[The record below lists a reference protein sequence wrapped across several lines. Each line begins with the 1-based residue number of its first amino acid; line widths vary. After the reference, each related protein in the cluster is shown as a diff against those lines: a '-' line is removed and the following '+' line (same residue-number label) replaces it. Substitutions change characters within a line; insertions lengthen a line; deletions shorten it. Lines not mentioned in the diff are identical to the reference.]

1 MEMDVVNNDKAA
13 AVNNTTDTTIVE
25 YDIAIV
31 GAGMVGATLAHAI
44 SQIQRSDGK
53 QLSIALID
61 ANPLTTDKHPGFDAR
76 VIALSHGSYQI
87 LSQFNLWQQIAP
99 TATAIKH
106 IHVSDRGHWGMTR
119 MDHSEY
125 NLPALGQVIE
135 LQTAGH
141 IFQQSLAKTDNVNWY
156 CPNQLTD
163 IERHVTHTDVIL
175 DDGQRL
181 RCQLLVGADGNQ
193 SMVRKLTK
201 VPVEVTDFDQTAI
214 IANVTTSKSHEGKA
228 FERFTDTGPLAL
240 LPMSEQRSSLVW
252 SVRTDQVDE
261 IMALDEQAF
270 LKRLQQRFG
279 YRLGAFMKM
288 GQRFAYPL
296 LLTEALEPTQHRSV
310 VIGNA
315 AHALHP
321 IAGQGYNLGLRD
333 VAVLHHEIEKAF
345 LAGVDADVNADIGAQ
360 AVTKGYWHKRKSDHH
375 KTIWMTT
382 SLATLFA
389 NDYAPLVVGRNLALH
404 TMGYKPEY
412 KRPLA
417 RQALG
422 AFKLF

>member
-1 MEMDVVNNDKAA
+1 MSV
-13 AVNNTTDTTIVE
+13 VE

-31 GAGMVGATLAHAI
+31 GAGMVGATLAHAV
-44 SQIQRSDGK
+44 SQIQHPDGR

-61 ANPLTTDKHPGFDAR
+61 ANPPTTSNHPGFDAR
-76 VIALSHGSYQI
+76 VIALSYGSQQI
-87 LSQFNLWQQIAP
+87 LTQFKLWHKIAP

-106 IHVSDRGHWGMTR
+106 IHVSDRGHWGITR
-119 MDHSEY
+119 LDHSEY

-141 IFQQSLAKTDNVNWY
+141 IFQQGLAEINNINWY
-156 CPNQLTD
+156 CPNQLVSLD
-163 IERHVTHTDVIL
+163 RQVDHTDLTL
-175 DDGQRL
+175 DDGQQI
-181 RCQLLVGADGNQ
+181 RCKLLVGADGNN
-193 SMVRKLTK
+193 SMVRQLTN
-201 VPVEVTDFDQTAI
+201 VPIEVTDFEQTAI
-214 IANVTTSKSHEGKA
+214 IANVTTSKLHEGKA
-228 FERFTDTGPLAL
+228 YERFTDTGPLAL
-240 LPMSEQRSSLVW
+240 LPMSDQRSSLVW
-252 SVRTDQVDE
+252 SVRSDEVDA
-261 IMALDEQAF
+261 IMALSDEAF
-270 LKRLQQRFG
+270 LSRLQQRFG
-279 YRLGAFMKM
+279 YRLGKFTKT
-288 GQRFAYPL
+288 GQRFSYPL

-310 VIGNA
+310 VVGNA

-333 VAVLHHEIEKAF
+333 VAVLHYQIEQAF
-345 LAGVDADVNADIGAQ
+345 LNDQDVGNQ
-360 AVTKGYWHKRKSDHH
+360 AVTKGYWHKRKGDHQ

-389 NDYAPLVVGRNLALH
+389 NNYAPLVAGRNLALH

-412 KRPLA
+412 KRALA

>member
-1 MEMDVVNNDKAA
+1 MDVMNND
-13 AVNNTTDTTIVE
+13 TTPVITE
-25 YDIAIV
+25 YDIVIV
-31 GAGMVGATLAHAI
+31 GAGMVGATLAHAV
-44 SQIQRSDGK
+44 SQIKHANGK

-87 LSQFNLWQQIAP
+87 LSQFNLWQEIAP

-106 IHVSDRGHWGMTR
+106 IHVSDRGHWGITR

-125 NLPALGQVIE
+125 NLTALGYVIE

-141 IFQQSLAKTDNVNWY
+141 IFQQSLAKTNNVSWY

-163 IERHVTHTDVIL
+163 IERHVTHTDVVL
-175 DDGQRL
+175 SDGQRL
-181 RCQLLVGADGNQ
+181 RCKLLVGADGNQ
-193 SMVRKLTK
+193 SIVRKLTK
-201 VPVEVTDFDQTAI
+201 VPVEVTDFEQTAI
-214 IANVTTSKSHEGKA
+214 IANVTTSKPHEGKA

-252 SVRTDQVDE
+252 SVRTDQLDE
-261 IMALDEQAF
+261 LMELDEQAF
-270 LKRLQQRFG
+270 LQRLQQRFG
-279 YRLGAFMKM
+279 YRLGQFVKM

-296 LLTEALEPTQHRSV
+296 SLTEALEPAQHRSV

-333 VAVLHHEIEKAF
+333 VAVLHHEIEQAF
-345 LAGVDADVNADIGAQ
+345 LADIDADINVDIGAQ
-360 AVTKGYWHKRKSDHH
+360 AVTKSYWRKRKSDHH

>member
-1 MEMDVVNNDKAA
+1 MSV
-13 AVNNTTDTTIVE
+13 VE

-31 GAGMVGATLAHAI
+31 GAGMVGATLAHAV
-44 SQIQRSDGK
+44 SQIQHPDGR

-61 ANPLTTDKHPGFDAR
+61 ANPPTTSNHPGFDAR
-76 VIALSHGSYQI
+76 VIALSYGSQQI
-87 LSQFNLWQQIAP
+87 LTQFKLWHKIAP

-106 IHVSDRGHWGMTR
+106 IHVSDRGHWGITR
-119 MDHSEY
+119 LDHSEY

-141 IFQQSLAKTDNVNWY
+141 IFQQGLAEINNINWY
-156 CPNQLTD
+156 CPNQLVSLD
-163 IERHVTHTDVIL
+163 RQVDHTELTL
-175 DDGQRL
+175 DDGQQI
-181 RCQLLVGADGNQ
+181 RCKLLVGADGNN
-193 SMVRKLTK
+193 SMVRQLTN
-201 VPVEVTDFDQTAI
+201 VPIEVTDFEQTAI
-214 IANVTTSKSHEGKA
+214 IANVTTSKLHEGKA
-228 FERFTDTGPLAL
+228 YERFTDTGPLAL
-240 LPMSEQRSSLVW
+240 LPMTDQRSSLVW
-252 SVRTDQVDE
+252 SVRSDE
-261 IMALDEQAF
+261 VNAIMALSDEAF
-270 LKRLQQRFG
+270 LSRLQQRFG
-279 YRLGAFMKM
+279 YRLGKFTKT
-288 GQRFAYPL
+288 GQRFSYPL

-310 VIGNA
+310 VVGNA

-333 VAVLHHEIEKAF
+333 VAVLHYQIEQAF
-345 LAGVDADVNADIGAQ
+345 LNDQDVGNQ
-360 AVTKGYWHKRKSDHH
+360 AVTKGYWHKRKGDHQ

-389 NDYAPLVVGRNLALH
+389 NNYAPLVVGRNLALH

-412 KRPLA
+412 KRALA

>member
-1 MEMDVVNNDKAA
+1 MSV
-13 AVNNTTDTTIVE
+13 VE

-44 SQIQRSDGK
+44 SQIQRQDGR

-61 ANPLTTDKHPGFDAR
+61 ANPPTTSNHPGFDAR
-76 VIALSHGSYQI
+76 VIALSYGSQQI
-87 LSQFNLWQQIAP
+87 LNQFKLWDKIAP

-106 IHVSDRGHWGMTR
+106 IHVSDRGHWGFTR
-119 MDHSEY
+119 LDHSEY

-141 IFQQSLAKTDNVNWY
+141 IFQQDLAEISNINWY
-156 CPNQLTD
+156 CPNQLVSLD
-163 IERHVTHTDVIL
+163 RQIDHTDLTL
-175 DDGQRL
+175 DNGQQI
-181 RCQLLVGADGNQ
+181 RCKLLVGADGNN
-193 SMVRKLTK
+193 SMVRQLTN
-201 VPVEVTDFDQTAI
+201 VPIEVTDFEQTAI
-214 IANVTTSKSHEGKA
+214 IANVTTSKLHEGKA

-240 LPMSEQRSSLVW
+240 LPMKDQRSSLVW
-252 SVRTDQVDE
+252 SVRTDEVDA
-261 IMALDEQAF
+261 IMALDDKAF
-270 LKRLQQRFG
+270 LARLQQRFG
-279 YRLGAFMKM
+279 YRLGSFTKT
-288 GQRFAYPL
+288 GQRFSYPL
-296 LLTEALEPTQHRSV
+296 LLTEALEPTQHRSIV
-310 VIGNA
+310 VGNA

-333 VAVLHHEIEKAF
+333 VAVLHHQIEQAF
-345 LAGVDADVNADIGAQ
+345 LNDQDVGAQ
-360 AVTKGYWHKRKSDHH
+360 AVTKGYWHKRQGDHQ

-389 NDYAPLVVGRNLALH
+389 NNYAPLVAGRNLALH

-412 KRPLA
+412 KRALA

>member
-1 MEMDVVNNDKAA
+1 MSV
-13 AVNNTTDTTIVE
+13 VE

-31 GAGMVGATLAHAI
+31 GAGMVGATLAHAV
-44 SQIQRSDGK
+44 SQIQHPDGR

-61 ANPLTTDKHPGFDAR
+61 ANPPTTSNHPGFDAR
-76 VIALSHGSYQI
+76 VIALSYGSQQI
-87 LSQFNLWQQIAP
+87 LTQFKLWHKIAP

-106 IHVSDRGHWGMTR
+106 IHVSDRGHWGITR
-119 MDHSEY
+119 LDHSEY

-141 IFQQSLAKTDNVNWY
+141 IFQQGLAEINNINWY
-156 CPNQLTD
+156 CPNQLVSLD
-163 IERHVTHTDVIL
+163 RQVDHTDLTL
-175 DDGQRL
+175 DDGQQI
-181 RCQLLVGADGNQ
+181 RCKLLVGADGNN
-193 SMVRKLTK
+193 SMVRQLTN
-201 VPVEVTDFDQTAI
+201 VPIEVTDFEQTAI
-214 IANVTTSKSHEGKA
+214 IANVTTSKLHEGKA
-228 FERFTDTGPLAL
+228 YERFTDTGPLAL
-240 LPMSEQRSSLVW
+240 LPMTDQRSSLVW
-252 SVRTDQVDE
+252 SVRSDEVDA
-261 IMALDEQAF
+261 IMALSDEAF
-270 LKRLQQRFG
+270 LSRLQQRFG
-279 YRLGAFMKM
+279 YRLGKFTKT

-310 VIGNA
+310 VVGNA

-333 VAVLHHEIEKAF
+333 VAVLHYQIEQAF
-345 LAGVDADVNADIGAQ
+345 LNDQDVGNQ
-360 AVTKGYWHKRKSDHH
+360 AVTKGYWHKRQGDHQ

-389 NDYAPLVVGRNLALH
+389 NNYAPLVVGRNLALH

-412 KRPLA
+412 KRALA

>member
-1 MEMDVVNNDKAA
+1 M
-13 AVNNTTDTTIVE
+13 VE

-44 SQIQRSDGK
+44 SQIQRDNG
-53 QLSIALID
+53 QTLSIALID
-61 ANPLTTDKHPGFDAR
+61 ANPPTTENHPGFDAR
-76 VIALSHGSYQI
+76 VIALSHGSYQL
-87 LSQFNLWQQIAP
+87 LSQLNLWQYIAP

-119 MDHSEY
+119 LNHTEY

-141 IFQQSLAKTDNVNWY
+141 IFQQQLLKTDNVDWY
-156 CPNQLTD
+156 CPNQLAD
-163 IERHVTHTDVIL
+163 IDRHIEHTDLIL
-175 DDGQRL
+175 DDGQKL
-181 RCQLLVGADGNQ
+181 RCKLLIGADGNQ
-193 SMVRKLTK
+193 SMVRKLTH
-201 VPVEVTDFDQTAI
+201 VPIEVTDFDQTAI
-214 IANVTTSKSHEGKA
+214 IANVQTSLPHEGKA

-252 SVRTDQVDE
+252 SVRRDEVDD
-261 IMALDEQAF
+261 IMALSDEAF
-270 LKRLQQRFG
+270 LKRLQARFG
-279 YRLGAFMKM
+279 YRLGTLVKT
-288 GQRFAYPL
+288 GQRFSYPL

-333 VAVLHHEIEKAF
+333 VAVLHHQIKQAF
-345 LAGVDADVNADIGAQ
+345 LTEQDVGAQ
-360 AVTKGYWHKRKSDHH
+360 AVTKGYWHKRKSDHQN
-375 KTIWMTT
+375 TIWMTT
-382 SLATLFA
+382 SLAILFA
-389 NDYAPLVVGRNLALH
+389 NNYAPLVAGRNAALH